1 MNQRRV
7 VNVTALRCSAL
18 LAALVLACLS
28 TGCTSLGPN
37 KLQDSHLA
45 YNKAVQKAIM
55 EEDLLNVV
63 RLRYLDMPVSLS
75 VSSIAAQ
82 TTFHVGTGGQFGI
95 ERGDT
100 AANILP
106 DVSYSDRPTI
116 TFTPAQGKQ
125 FLESLAQPIPLEIL
139 VRLAASHSGID
150 VLMRLGVASVNGITN
165 RFNIASPEFDRLAA
179 DMRDLEIHKAAR
191 AGFLDRRVAL
201 SEPIP
206 ADSVDADAVLEAARD
221 GRRFQQ
227 QPDGSYRLMG
237 TRSVPF
243 VWVDP
248 SHPAARKVLEQL
260 HLQPGLASYEV
271 KHAQQIEPPKE
282 PSDALAVSTRSL
294 LQVAV
299 YLSHGVEV
307 PEAHGSSG
315 VARTAGVQA
324 PDLSDLFRVRVSSKR
339 PEEPGVAVEYR
350 DHWFFIPDSDHVS
363 KRSFGLMQALFLSLT
378 LEDPAQGAPV
388 LTLPLN

>member
-1 MNQRRV
+1 MNQRWV
-7 VNVTALRCSAL
+7 MDVSVLRYGVL
-18 LAALVLACLS
+18 FAALGVAWIS

-37 KLQDSHLA
+37 KLQNSHVS

-106 DVSYSDRPTI
+106 DISYSDRPTI
-116 TFTPAQGKQ
+116 TFTPAQGQQ

-139 VRLAASHSGID
+139 VRLAATHSGID
-150 VLMRLGVASVNGITN
+150 VLMRLGVASINGITN

-179 DMRDLEIHKAAR
+179 DLRNLEVHNAAR
-191 AGFLDRRVAL
+191 AGFLDRPVAL

-206 ADSVDADAVLEAARD
+206 AESVDADAVLEAARD
-221 GRRFQQ
+221 GRSFEQ
-227 QPDGSYRLMG
+227 QPDGSYQLMG
-237 TRSVPF
+237 TQSVPF

-248 SHPAARKVLEQL
+248 SYPAAQEILEQL
-260 HLQPGLASYEV
+260 HLQPDLASYEI
-271 KHAQQIEPPKE
+271 KHAQQIEPPRE
-282 PSDALAVSTRSL
+282 PSNALAISTRSL

-299 YLSHGVEV
+299 YLAHGVEV

-315 VARTAGVQA
+315 VARLKGGQA
-324 PDLSDLFRVRVSSKR
+324 PDLTDLFRVRVSSKR

-363 KRSFGLMQALFLSLT
+363 KRTFGLMQALFLSLI
-378 LEDPAQGAPV
+378 LEDPVQGAPV

>member
-1 MNQRRV
+1 MKQRWV
-7 VNVTALRCSAL
+7 KNVTALGVAL
-18 LAALVLACLS
+18 LAS
-28 TGCTSLGPN
+28 GCTSLGPN

-55 EEDLLNVV
+55 EEDLLNIV

-82 TTFHVGTGGQFGI
+82 TTFTVGTRGEFGLV
-95 ERGDT
+95 EGESS
-100 AANILP
+100 ANILP
-106 DVSYSDRPTI
+106 NISYSDRPTI
-116 TFTPAQGKQ
+116 TFTPAQGQQ
-125 FLESLAQPIPLEIL
+125 FLESLAQPIPLETL
-139 VRLAASHSGID
+139 VRLAATHSGVD
-150 VLMRLGVASVNGITN
+150 VLLRLGVASINGITN
-165 RFNIASPEFDRLAA
+165 RFNIASTEFDRLAA
-179 DMRDLEIHKAAR
+179 DMRDLEIHNAAR
-191 AGFLDRRVAL
+191 AGFLDRPVAL

-221 GRRFQQ
+221 GRSFQQ
-227 QPDGSYRLMG
+227 QRDGSYRLMG
-237 TRSVPF
+237 TKSVPF

-248 SHPAARKVLEQL
+248 THPAAQKILEQL
-260 HLQPGLASYEV
+260 HLQADLASYEI

-282 PSDALAVSTRSL
+282 PSDALAISTRSL
-294 LQVAV
+294 LQVAA
-299 YLSHGVEV
+299 YLSYGVEV

-315 VARTAGVQA
+315 VARPAGAEA
-324 PDLSDLFRVRVSSKR
+324 PDLSDLFRVRVTSKR

-363 KRSFGLMQALFLSLT
+363 KRTFGLMQALFLSLI
-378 LEDPAQGAPV
+378 LEDPGQGAPV

>member
-1 MNQRRV
+1 MCDSPHRHRAAIAV
-7 VNVTALRCSAL
+7 LAVAW
-18 LAALVLACLS
+18 LAA
-28 TGCTSLGPN
+28 GCVSLGPD
-37 KLQDSHLA
+37 KLQTSHLS
-45 YNKAVQKAIM
+45 YNKAVQRAIM

-82 TTFHVGTGGQFGI
+82 TTFQVGTGGQFGI

-106 DVSYSDRPTI
+106 DISYSDRPTI
-116 TFTPAQGKQ
+116 TFTPAQGQQ

-139 VRLAASHSGID
+139 VRLAATHSGID
-150 VLMRLGVASVNGITN
+150 VMLRVAVASVNGITN
-165 RFNIASPEFDRLAA
+165 RFDIASPEFDRLAV
-179 DMRDLEIHKAAR
+179 DLRNLEVQNATR
-191 AGFLDRRVAL
+191 AGFLDRPVAL

-206 ADSVDADAVLEAARD
+206 AESVDADAVLEAARD
-221 GRRFQQ
+221 DRSFER

-248 SHPAARKVLEQL
+248 SHPAAQEVIEQL
-260 HLQPGLASYEV
+260 HLQADLASYEI
-271 KHAQQIEPPKE
+271 KNAQEVEAPKE
-282 PSDALAVSTRSL
+282 PSDALAISTRSL
-294 LQVAV
+294 LQVVV
-299 YLSHGVEV
+299 YLSHGVDV
-307 PEAHGSSG
+307 PEAHGSTG
-315 VARTAGVQA
+315 VARPARGQA

-339 PEEPGVAVEYR
+339 PEEPGTAVEYR

-363 KRSFGLMQALFLSLT
+363 KRTFTLMQALFLSQM
-378 LEDPAQGAPV
+378 LEEPAQDAPI
-388 LTLPLN
+388 LTIPLN

>member
-1 MNQRRV
+1 MDQWRV
-7 VNVTALRCSAL
+7 RNVTVVRHGVL
-18 LAALVLACLS
+18 LAALGFACLAG
-28 TGCTSLGPN
+28 GCTSLGPN

-106 DVSYSDRPTI
+106 DIGYSDRPTI
-116 TFTPAQGKQ
+116 TFTPAQGQQ
-125 FLESLAQPIPLEIL
+125 FLESLAQPIPLETL
-139 VRLAASHSGID
+139 VRLAATHSGID
-150 VLMRLGVASVNGITN
+150 VLMRLAVASVNGITN
-165 RFNIASPEFDRLAA
+165 RFDAASTEFDRLAA
-179 DMRDLEIHKAAR
+179 DMRNLEVHNAAR
-191 AGFLDRRVAL
+191 AGFLDRPVAL

-221 GRRFQQ
+221 GRSFRQQ
-227 QPDGSYRLMG
+227 SDGSYRLMG
-237 TRSVPF
+237 TQSVPF

-248 SHPAARKVLEQL
+248 SHPAAQKILGQL
-260 HLQPGLASYEV
+260 HLQADLGSYEV

-282 PSDALAVSTRSL
+282 PSDSLAISTRSF
-294 LQVAV
+294 LQVAA
-299 YLSHGVEV
+299 YLSNGVEV
-307 PEAHGSSG
+307 PETHGSSG
-315 VARTAGVQA
+315 VARPIQGQA

-339 PEEPGVAVEYR
+339 PEEPGVAIEYR

-363 KRSFGLMQALFLSLT
+363 KRSFGLMQALFLALT

>member
-1 MNQRRV
+1 MKRRRV
-7 VNVTALRCSAL
+7 MEVTTRRCGAL
-18 LAALVLACLS
+18 LAALGVACLAS
-28 TGCTSLGPN
+28 GCTSLGPN

-106 DVSYSDRPTI
+106 DIGYSDRPTI
-116 TFTPAQGKQ
+116 TFTPAQGQQ
-125 FLESLAQPIPLEIL
+125 FLESLAQPIPLEML
-139 VRLAASHSGID
+139 VRLAATHSGID
-150 VLMRLGVASVNGITN
+150 VLLRVAVANLNGIPN
-165 RFNIASPEFDRLAA
+165 RFDTASPDFDRLAA
-179 DMRDLEIHKAAR
+179 DFRALEIQDGVG
-191 AGFLDRRVAL
+191 AGFLDRPVAL

-206 ADSVDADAVLEAARD
+206 ADSVDASSVLEAARD
-221 GRRFQQ
+221 HRRFQQ
-227 QPDGSYRLMG
+227 LEDGSYRLMG

-243 VWVDP
+243 FWVDP
-248 SHPAARKVLEQL
+248 SNPATSELLDRLRLKANEASFEIKNAHQIGPPEE
-260 HLQPGLASYEV
+260 PTDSLAM
-271 KHAQQIEPPKE
+271 
-282 PSDALAVSTRSL
+282 STRSL
-294 LQVAV
+294 LQVVV

-307 PEAHGSSG
+307 PEAHGSTG
-315 VARTAGVQA
+315 VSRPEGGQA

-339 PEEPGVAVEYR
+339 PEEPGTAVEYR

-363 KRSFGLMQALFLSLT
+363 KRTFGLMQALFLSQI
-378 LEDPAQGAPV
+378 LEEPVQGAPV
-388 LTLPLN
+388 LTIPLN